1 MRKVNKIM
9 LITVSMLL
17 SLVLI
22 TSSVVSTTFAKYATT
37 GQSSTSA
44 RVAKWGATIDVTL
57 SDTLQGKL
65 NNQEYGDLAIISFD
79 QERALGMSS
88 GAKYPDA
95 LTIKFSGESEV
106 KLKVKLVIGV
116 VYEGGLV
123 VPKGQCGISADTH
136 FVPMGIKMKANYN
149 NDGVV
154 TTKVADEFIGG
165 PWFSGVDANALKNN
179 AQSAINSGIAG
190 KITDLKADSSDV
202 CVEKVFAPNEKIL
215 FNNGTVN
222 ELVFSLEWPDNY
234 TDKTGYKYN
243 DIGQYL
249 MDFCADGKC
258 GINFTIIIEQVG

>member
-123 VPKGQCGISADTH
+123 VPKDQCGISADTH

-149 NDGVV
+149 NDGDV
-154 TTKVADEFIGG
+154 TNIVADEFVGN
-165 PWFSGVDANALKNN
+165 PWFSGNDANNLKNI
-179 AQSAINSGIAG
+179 AQSAINAGIKN
-190 KITDLKADSSDV
+190 KIDV
-202 CVEKVFAPNEKIL
+202 DVPDNNACVEKVFAPNEKIL
-215 FNNGTVN
+215 FNNGNVN

-234 TDKTGYKYN
+234 TDNTGYKYN